1 MREKACTNCHF
12 LTKENTCPK
21 CKSRSLSE
29 DYGGLVVL
37 FDVENSAIAEAMD
50 AKDKGRYVLKVR

>member
-1 MREKACTNCHF
+1 MSEKACSNCHF

-21 CKSRSLSE
+21 CKSGSLSE

-37 FDVENSAIAEAMD
+37 FDIENSAIAKVMSV
-50 AKDKGRYVLKVR
+50 KDQGRYALKVR

>member
-1 MREKACTNCHF
+1 MSEKACINCHF

-21 CKSRSLSE
+21 CKSSSLSD

-37 FDVENSAIAEAMD
+37 FDLENSVIAKTMNV
-50 AKDKGRYVLKVR
+50 KDQGRYALKVR